1 VDVGL
6 KGGRDRDKEEAKHAR
21 TNKESTL
28 GIAHSGGI
36 QACRARGASQL
47 LKSPHFP
54 IFGAFLLFLDF
65 TSVPLE
71 ESEIN
76 AKTKWSTH

>member
-1 VDVGL
+1 MDVGL

-21 TNKESTL
+21 TNKESPL

-36 QACRARGASQL
+36 LACRARGAFQL
-47 LKSPHFP
+47 LKSLHFP
-54 IFGAFLLFLDF
+54 IFRALLLFLDF

-71 ESEIN
+71 ELKIN
-76 AKTKWSTH
+76 A

>member
-21 TNKESTL
+21 TNKESPL

-36 QACRARGASQL
+36 LACRARGASQL
-47 LKSPHFP
+47 LKSLHFP
-54 IFGAFLLFLDF
+54 IFGALLLLLDF

-71 ESEIN
+71 ELKIN
-76 AKTKWSTH
+76 A